1 MYISNICVQIIL
13 PKSSHLAN
21 CRRSYPEKER
31 CPFGRSP
38 TPKPALF
45 LWKIQFK
52 SLCQAFQVFL
62 MKLAVGIFKT
72 LATYIRLNSD
82 SVSNCIVL

>member
-1 MYISNICVQIIL
+1 MHISYICVQIIYQKVPTL
-13 PKSSHLAN
+13 QTVGGVIQRRKGVLLAGAPPPSPPF
-21 CRRSYPEKER
+21 SY
-31 CPFGRSP
+31 GRSSS
-38 TPKPALF
+38 KAYVKRF
-45 LWKIQFK
+45 RF
-52 SLCQAFQVFL
+52 FL

>member
-1 MYISNICVQIIL
+1 MHISYICVQIIYQKVPTLQTVGGVIQRRKGVLL
-13 PKSSHLAN
+13 PAAHPQARPFPVQKLMSSV
-21 CRRSYPEKER
+21 SG
-31 CPFGRSP
+31 F
-38 TPKPALF
+38 
-45 LWKIQFK
+45 
-52 SLCQAFQVFL
+52 FL